1 MKVKKPKKARY
12 RDGDGILLLSDCQSL
27 PNREN
32 LALNSYLFL
41 GDLKLFP
48 GFIRT
53 KGFFAFIVI
62 VYFKWKSIFIFCF
75 SGSFPNKRK
84 LLGQAF

>member
-1 MKVKKPKKARY
+1 MKVKNPKKARD
-12 RDGDGILLLSDCQSL
+12 REMVMAFCFSDCQSL

-53 KGFFAFIVI
+53 KGFFAFIAM
-62 VYFKWKSIFIFCF
+62 VYFKWKSIYIFCF